1 MNISYNWL
9 KEYIDL
15 QLSPQQLIDKMTFAG
30 IEIEAVEELGKELRQ
45 FQVAEIIEK
54 KPHPNADQLSIC
66 LVNTGQEEIQVV
78 CGAPNCKSG
87 QKVVLAP
94 VGSKIGD
101 LEIKKVKLRGEES
114 YGMLCSEKEL
124 GISDNHEGI
133 MVLPDNSEVGKDL
146 ATQLGLNDVRY
157 EAEITPNRP
166 DLLGM
171 IGIARDLSALLN
183 RKLQL
188 PVAEISEDKT
198 PIETLLSLENTEPKL
213 CQRYLARVI
222 KGVKIAPAPAWLQNR
237 LRSVGLRPINNVVD
251 ITNFVM
257 MEYGHPLH
265 AFDYD
270 KIVGKKIIVRRA
282 KQGEKFTA
290 LDEETYNLNS
300 SDLVIADSEKPMAL
314 AGIIGGTNSH
324 ITAETTN
331 IVLEAA
337 NFHYIGI
344 RRSSSHHKIFT
355 DSSYRFERG
364 MSSVTNEF
372 ISKRAASFILEIA
385 GGELAK
391 GALDSYPNPLPLN
404 IVKLRPSRVHKL
416 LTIEIS
422 SEQIKQYLEALGL
435 KQVDSNE
442 EELAFQIPSFRQDL
456 TREIDLIEEIIRL
469 HGYNNVQTFQKPQ
482 NITDT
487 HRFYARRRVQDAAV
501 NNGFSEI
508 INWSFGDPDDLD
520 KLQLAPED
528 PRRKTVKIKNPL
540 GPSFSI
546 MRSSLIPQL
555 LKTALYNIH
564 HGQEDL
570 KLFELNKVFSVRR
583 GQKLANEELQ
593 FSGLMCGLAQPNI
606 WHTKTRQVDFY
617 DAKGVAEDIL
627 QILHITN
634 VSWLPS
640 EEPFYQP
647 GQAAKIA
654 YKKLIIGNVGKMDAK
669 IAATFN
675 LEKPLY
681 LIDINLEK
689 ILREIKTKLPQF
701 QPIPKFPTVQRDI
714 SLLIP
719 AKYNWSK
726 VKKAIFQINPKI
738 IKNINIFDEYKGK
751 NVEKGWRSISFSL
764 QLSSSTKTLTDDY
777 INNLI
782 QKIIDTLKNR
792 FSIQMR

>member
-344 RRSSSHHKIFT
+344 RLSSSHH
-355 DSSYRFERG
+355 
-364 MSSVTNEF
+364 
-372 ISKRAASFILEIA
+372 
-385 GGELAK
+385 
-391 GALDSYPNPLPLN
+391 
-404 IVKLRPSRVHKL
+404 
-416 LTIEIS
+416 
-422 SEQIKQYLEALGL
+422 
-435 KQVDSNE
+435 
-442 EELAFQIPSFRQDL
+442 
-456 TREIDLIEEIIRL
+456 
-469 HGYNNVQTFQKPQ
+469 
-482 NITDT
+482 
-487 HRFYARRRVQDAAV
+487 
-501 NNGFSEI
+501 
-508 INWSFGDPDDLD
+508 
-520 KLQLAPED
+520 
-528 PRRKTVKIKNPL
+528 
-540 GPSFSI
+540 
-546 MRSSLIPQL
+546 
-555 LKTALYNIH
+555 
-564 HGQEDL
+564 
-570 KLFELNKVFSVRR
+570 
-583 GQKLANEELQ
+583 
-593 FSGLMCGLAQPNI
+593 
-606 WHTKTRQVDFY
+606 
-617 DAKGVAEDIL
+617 
-627 QILHITN
+627 
-634 VSWLPS
+634 
-640 EEPFYQP
+640 
-647 GQAAKIA
+647 
-654 YKKLIIGNVGKMDAK
+654 
-669 IAATFN
+669 
-675 LEKPLY
+675 
-681 LIDINLEK
+681 
-689 ILREIKTKLPQF
+689 
-701 QPIPKFPTVQRDI
+701 
-714 SLLIP
+714 
-719 AKYNWSK
+719 
-726 VKKAIFQINPKI
+726 
-738 IKNINIFDEYKGK
+738 
-751 NVEKGWRSISFSL
+751 
-764 QLSSSTKTLTDDY
+764 
-777 INNLI
+777 
-782 QKIIDTLKNR
+782 
-792 FSIQMR
+792 